1 MARRRK
7 PKGGTFPL
15 ATIVLGFVAVVVV
28 KVWELI
34 QSIPWQI
41 WVVMGCV
48 FASAVGLHFVKTK
61 CSVPATPSMKKSP
74 LATRQKSGAS
84 SLPDNPKLKPQIEH
98 SMVNHSPDMPERHIQ
113 HQVLTPSSGD
123 LPVVTHPD
131 EQDQSTSS
139 ITVTVTAPNMVSQAV
154 APGKNVAF
162 FDDLISVS
170 RAPRVDMQNEYS
182 IPLPDFD
189 PIHVEDDCILTD
201 KADLEAAGADIRG
214 QWLSPG
220 ESITLAGLEITG
232 GMLYVGGYRLPA
244 GLSDEPSLINPLLDV
259 FKGDVN
265 LSTSV
270 DGYWPSYKRLSPRGR
285 KAYLQWLAGGR
296 KDPAANVGY
305 VFLFFYGLERRF
317 LIDLG
322 NDEASKL
329 DVLFI
334 EAEVRRLLSIY
345 GDNYSFKGYASKFL
359 DCINLQDESRN
370 LYELPAPELEYRTY
384 EYPLII
390 KMCLGQLVRD
400 KKPVPADWA
409 LAWVVSIPFISL
421 RTPVERCPDLFRKV
435 FLKLYAERHGEGL
448 RLKELKTRVQLTYT
462 PASEALRGHSIQRS
476 LDLSDVASSTPLTD
490 KLRALLDA
498 STDVIDQYSRYIARN
513 PDKTTALEAQL
524 LLPTYLWHKDI
535 SDGFTQL
542 QSDVGSGLATISWGE
557 LLAKFN
563 SNGKLNKDQKAKFAN
578 ALADY
583 QLCIEPSLLASAKSP
598 APESKMVVYSV
609 TGTQIA
615 AHEEK
620 NSLTA
625 AIGLDLACIV
635 LHSDDSNRSVKA
647 DFLAAQIDA
656 LKDLHHSQRNRLK
669 AKLVL
674 GVENPPALALVRKQI
689 ELLTTDAK
697 SLIARLLVGVVKA
710 DGTITPDEVKSLEKM
725 YKLLGLDS
733 QQLYSDLHADDVVV
747 PPSSATINNAPSG
760 AAAPAFALDADRI
773 AKLQAESKSVAAILA
788 TVFTEDDHQSAI
800 SEVVEHAAQQVPD
813 SAPSASKPEPVGIC
827 GLDHEHSSLLR
838 HLLTQP
844 EWARDELVA
853 FATQIGLML
862 DGALEQINES
872 MLDLYDEM
880 LIEGDDPIEINQDL
894 LEQIPHE

>member
-15 ATIVLGFVAVVVV
+15 ATIVLGFVVFVGV
-28 KVWELI
+28 KIFEFI
-34 QSIPWQI
+34 QSIPWQM

-48 FASAVGLHFVKTK
+48 LASAVGLHLVKTK
-61 CSVPATPSMKKSP
+61 YSAPTTPSMKKSP
-74 LATRQKSGAS
+74 IAPRPKSDAS
-84 SLPDNPKLKPQIEH
+84 SLPDTHKLKPQIEH
-98 SMVNHSPDMPERHIQ
+98 SMAKHSERHIP
-113 HQVLTPSSGD
+113 HQALTPSSGD
-123 LPVVTHPD
+123 LPVVMHPD

-139 ITVTVTAPNMVSQAV
+139 LTVTGPNLASQTV

-170 RAPRVDMQNEYS
+170 SAPHVDMQNEYS

-189 PIHVEDDCILTD
+189 PIHVVEDDCILTD
-201 KADLEAAGADIRG
+201 KADLESAGADIRG

-244 GLSDEPSLINPLLDV
+244 ELSDEPSLINPLLDV

-329 DVLFI
+329 DALFI

-490 KLRALLDA
+490 KLRVLLDA

-513 PDKTTALEAQL
+513 PDKATALEAQL

-535 SDGFTQL
+535 SDGFIQL
-542 QSDVGSGLATISWGE
+542 QADVGSGLTTISWGE

-598 APESKMVVYSV
+598 APESKVVVYASA
-609 TGTQIA
+609 GTQIA

-647 DFLAAQIDA
+647 DFLATQIDA
-656 LKDLHHSQRNRLK
+656 LKDLEHSQRNRLK

-674 GVENPPALALVRKQI
+674 GVENPPALALVRKQT

-733 QQLYSDLHADDVVV
+733 QQLYSDLHADDAVMP
-747 PPSSATINNAPSG
+747 PPSASINTGSPR
-760 AAAPAFALDADRI
+760 AAAPAFTLDVDRI

-788 TVFTEDDHQSAI
+788 TVFTEDDHQSAV
-800 SEVVEHAAQQVPD
+800 SEVAEHAAQQAPD
-813 SAPSASKPEPVGIC
+813 STASASKPEPVGIC